1 MNYDEALENAFNW
14 SESTPSTVNKQACN
28 AYIRAVP
35 LAYEEAKGMKLP
47 IHDALWMQSLYILN
61 NTRGWKGEEA
71 RQSKHILSDKKLL
84 TEWVDSI
91 PEDLINISELER

>member
-14 SESTPSTVNKQACN
+14 SESKPPTMNKQACN
-28 AYIRAVP
+28 AYIRAIP
-35 LAYEEAKGMKLP
+35 LAYEEAKGMNLP
-47 IHDALWMQSLYILN
+47 IHDALWVQSLYILN

-71 RQSKHILSDKKLL
+71 RQSKQILSDKKLL